1 MIKVSD
7 VIHIKGMDEKKR
19 ESLYELSKD
28 KYVKAFL
35 KEYHLPES
43 SLNDYWIEFLDYRDD
58 RKLCENCTG
67 LKQCSK
73 ENKGIVKELEFID
86 NDISLSMMNCDFYL
100 KSQDVLNHFVLKHGI
115 KDDLLLTNLET
126 LISKKQISQKGQS
139 AFVEIMKYIKEPTKK
154 GLFFHSENSNN
165 EKTILMAALMNAL
178 AKKGNTIGFVHFPTY
193 LADLKASFQSEEK
206 RINWSDLMDLP
217 YLVLDSIGEESV
229 TSYSRDEVLSTI
241 LSYRA
246 LNGLPTF
253 FTSFYG
259 FKDLQKVY
267 TTKKGDEIKAKTVIL
282 KIKSLTK
289 EVILD

>member
-1 MIKVSD
+1 M
-7 VIHIKGMDEKKR
+7 
-19 ESLYELSKD
+19 
-28 KYVKAFL
+28 
-35 KEYHLPES
+35 
-43 SLNDYWIEFLDYRDD
+43 
-58 RKLCENCTG
+58 
-67 LKQCSK
+67 
-73 ENKGIVKELEFID
+73 
-86 NDISLSMMNCDFYL
+86 
-100 KSQDVLNHFVLKHGI
+100 
-115 KDDLLLTNLET
+115 
-126 LISKKQISQKGQS
+126 
-139 AFVEIMKYIKEPTKK
+139 
-154 GLFFHSENSNN
+154 LFRS
-165 EKTILMAALMNAL
+165 AALMNAL